1 MVLMFPEEYEEAFNL
16 VKKYCKS
23 PSHDVW
29 HAFRVFNLAMRIQKA
44 EGGNKKIIAYASI
57 LHDIA
62 DRKVLGEE
70 GLKLI
75 EEFLKQ
81 KVSDKEREEIIRIIK
96 SMGFKGALEKEAFKT
111 IEEAIV
117 KDADKLD
124 AIGAVGIARAFTY
137 GGENQRLIFDP
148 NEKVKLHK
156 NREEYLTSTTSTI
169 NHFYEKLIHLKG
181 KLFTKTAKEIASK
194 RHDFLILFLEEF
206 FNEWWNND

>member
-1 MVLMFPEEYEEAFNL
+1 MFPKEYEEAFNL

-29 HAFRVFNLAMRIQKA
+29 HAFRVFNLAMRIQEK
-44 EGGNKKIIAYASI
+44 EGGNKTIISYASI

-62 DRKVLGEE
+62 DRKVLGEQ
-70 GLKLI
+70 GLKI
-75 EEFLKQ
+75 IQEFLKE
-81 KVSDKEREEIIRIIK
+81 KISDKEKEEVLRIIK
-96 SMGFKGALEKEAFKT
+96 SMGFKGALEKETFKT

-124 AIGAVGIARAFTY
+124 AIGAIGIARAFAY
-137 GGENQRLIFDP
+137 GGENKRFIFDP

-156 NREEYLTSTTSTI
+156 NRKEYLTSSTSTI
-169 NHFYEKLIHLKG
+169 NHFYEKLIHLKD
-181 KLFTKTAKEIASK
+181 KLFTKTAKNIASK
-194 RHDFLILFLEEF
+194 RHAFLILFLEEF